1 MSSANTPFRA
11 AEGDERLSTPM
22 ISDSLD
28 SLGFRDQALRSRLA
42 PLVPGSRLL
51 GRASTVQF
59 APSPV
64 DNPDGPYDDA
74 ISYIDSLVEGDI
86 AVIATGANRSTAYW
100 GELFSAA
107 AIGRSVAG
115 VITDGNVRDSP
126 KIEAL
131 GLPVFSAGRG
141 PEDFRARMRIVA
153 VHTKVC
159 LLGVD
164 VDHGDLIMADDDGVV
179 VIPQSIES
187 EVLRAARTR
196 ASTESNVL
204 ADLLS
209 GASLRT
215 VWDKYKVL

>member
-1 MSSANTPFRA
+1 MSSANTPFVP
-11 AEGDERLSTPM
+11 AEGDERLTTPM

-28 SLGFRDQALRSRLA
+28 SLGFRDQVLRSRLA
-42 PLVPGSRLL
+42 PLLPGSRLL

-59 APSPV
+59 APSPT

-86 AVIATGANRSTAYW
+86 AVVATDSNNSTAYW

-107 AIGRSVAG
+107 ALGRGAKG
-115 VITDGNVRDSP
+115 VITDGNVRDTP

-131 GLPVFSAGRG
+131 GFPVFSAGRG
-141 PEDFRARMRIVA
+141 VEDFRARMRIVTTHSP
-153 VHTKVC
+153 VR

-164 VDHGDLIMADDDGVV
+164 IDQGDLVMADDDGIV
-179 VIPQSIES
+179 VIPQIIES
-187 EVLRAARTR
+187 EVLHAARSR
-196 ASTESNVL
+196 AGTESRVL

-209 GASLRT
+209 GASLRA
-215 VWDKYKVL
+215 VWDRYKVL